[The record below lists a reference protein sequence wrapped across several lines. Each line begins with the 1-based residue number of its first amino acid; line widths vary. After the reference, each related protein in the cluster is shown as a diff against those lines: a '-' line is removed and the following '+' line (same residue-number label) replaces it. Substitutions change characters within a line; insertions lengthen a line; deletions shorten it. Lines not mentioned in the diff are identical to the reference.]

1 MADNPIITVTE
12 SKKYIVLFVIVILL
26 FCLFWILTSS
36 GCNTKK
42 NDKNNIEG
50 YYNFCGSCEG
60 KTVGQC
66 MECANCGFISKKGYG
81 QCVEGDSYGPYDF
94 DPEFVGGRW
103 IHNDVY
109 WTNILTND
117 DTAIPTT
124 HVYNN
129 RYPYFRKMTER
140 RYGNP
145 DEQPKP
151 LDQAGWIKIEH
162 DMIKPTYAFNA
173 KPDSNFVYSSGYM
186 PKGTKPEGRTLAD
199 SSDNV
204 DEYSNDVR
212 SWLRRVY

>member
-42 NDKNNIEG
+42 MIKIILKDIII
-50 YYNFCGSCEG
+50 FCGSCEG
-60 KTVGQC
+60 KTVGQY
-66 MECANCGFISKKGYG
+66 MECANCGFISKQRISDNVWKVIAMDHMILTQNLWVVDG
-81 QCVEGDSYGPYDF
+81 
-94 DPEFVGGRW
+94 

-151 LDQAGWIKIEH
+151 LDQAGWDK
-162 DMIKPTYAFNA
+162 D
-173 KPDSNFVYSSGYM
+173 
-186 PKGTKPEGRTLAD
+186 RTRYD
-199 SSDNV
+199 KTNI
-204 DEYSNDVR
+204 R
-212 SWLRRVY
+212 F